1 MSLRGHNYNIFPA
14 HKMEFPP
21 PNWDIFP
28 GAEFEN
34 AMPRNPGNLGAEVMA
49 QVRPNGRILDH
60 IRIALDGS
68 EQINLTANIST
79 ILPIDGLPEWKLVYN
94 TWPRDILMRRNMTTS
109 DWFDLRELLASNT
122 VQLTDNNAQPLAN
135 EELLARMNTGVER
148 TSTSCS
154 FRWATC
160 VGADQRL
167 ELQLQSLPA
176 PANSLS
182 GKPSYRG

>member
-1 MSLRGHNYNIFPA
+1 
-14 HKMEFPP
+14 MEFTP

-34 AMPRNPGNLGAEVMA
+34 AMPRNPGNMGAEVMA

-94 TWPRDILMRRNMTTS
+94 TWPRDILMRQNMTTS